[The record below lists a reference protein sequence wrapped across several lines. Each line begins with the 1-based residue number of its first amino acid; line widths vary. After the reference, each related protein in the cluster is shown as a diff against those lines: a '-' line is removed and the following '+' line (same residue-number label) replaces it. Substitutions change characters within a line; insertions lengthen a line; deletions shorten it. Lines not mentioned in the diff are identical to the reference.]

1 MKKALT
7 YKQRLALKVNAAVAS
22 LESKTS
28 FPYDFSAYASVAAKC
43 NNKRLSYDWR

>member
-1 MKKALT
+1 MKKPLT

-22 LESKTS
+22 IEANAS
-28 FPYDFSAYASVAAKC
+28 FPYDFPVYASVAAKC